1 MKDVNVTQ
9 EAFNVVKK
17 DVLKN
22 INIKGETITEVF
34 KSSNLDISDQLIDGI
49 NNTKTLGEQIE
60 LIIKYSD
67 SLENFFVYSSF
78 LGAKIRDSQINE
90 NIRNLLKSII

>member
-34 KSSNLDISDQLIDGI
+34 KSSNLDILI
-49 NNTKTLGEQIE
+49 
-60 LIIKYSD
+60 
-67 SLENFFVYSSF
+67 
-78 LGAKIRDSQINE
+78 
-90 NIRNLLKSII
+90 NL